1 MLIKTLKQVEKDGV
15 TPKDGNVPGQ
25 SPTLVSVFVK
35 GTHLPIELDIGAAV
49 YVMSRL
55 QYRELLLFSR

>member
-1 MLIKTLKQVEKDGV
+1 MLIKTLKHVEKDGV
-15 TPKDGNVPGQ
+15 TPKDAYVPGQ
-25 SPTLVSVFVK
+25 SPTLVSVFVE

-55 QYRELLLFSR
+55 QYHELLLFSR